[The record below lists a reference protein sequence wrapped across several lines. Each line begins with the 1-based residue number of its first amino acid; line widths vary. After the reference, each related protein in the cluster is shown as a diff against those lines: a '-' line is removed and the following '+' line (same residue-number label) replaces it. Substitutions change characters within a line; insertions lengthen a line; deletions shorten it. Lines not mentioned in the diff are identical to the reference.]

1 MTNQEA
7 MCLEKTALL
16 AAYEKA
22 TRAYS
27 EAVTKLRQ
35 ITGISQ
41 KADYEAQYRMAEAFR
56 IDARTAHEALERHVA
71 AHRC

>member
-7 MCLEKTALL
+7 RCQEKAALL

-27 EAVTKLRQ
+27 EAVRKLRE
-35 ITGISQ
+35 ITGVSQ
-41 KADYEAQYRMAEAFR
+41 KADYDTQYRMAEAFR
-56 IDARTAHEALERHVA
+56 IDARAAREALERHVA
-71 AHRC
+71 AHHC